1 VIQPVFRGTYFRPLA
16 QASDRVHAVPAEL
29 PLEPQLEIIDPH
41 HHLVQGAKGRYLATD
56 YLHDIGAQPI
66 VQTVFV
72 ESSSFYRS
80 EGPRELRPA
89 GEVEFAAQ
97 TARTYATHPSR
108 LCAGIVGH
116 ADLSL
121 GAAVGAVLDAEM
133 VVGGDR
139 FKGVRDLVQ
148 WDAAGV
154 SRFSTRQAPA
164 GKLREPG
171 FRAGVAQ
178 VAERQ
183 LSLDLWV
190 FHTQLKEVSQ
200 LADEFPQLSIILNHG
215 GTPLGVESYA
225 DAHAQ
230 VLKSWQAELRE
241 LAQRPNVSIKVGGFG
256 MPYLGLGL
264 HVPERSPSSQALA
277 AAWRPYVETC
287 IEAFGARRA
296 MFESNFPADM
306 QTCGYGALWNAFKRI
321 CAGCTL
327 EDRQALF
334 AGCARRIYRL

>member
-1 VIQPVFRGTYFRPLA
+1 MEPVFRGTYFRALA
-16 QASDRVHAVPAEL
+16 HASDRAHAVPAEV
-29 PLEPQLEIIDPH
+29 PLEPQLAIVDPH

-66 VQTVFV
+66 VQSVFI

-80 EGPRELRPA
+80 VGPRELRPV
-89 GEVEFAAQ
+89 GEVEFAAE
-97 TARTYATHPSR
+97 TAQTYATHPSR
-108 LCAGIVGH
+108 LCAGIVGF

-121 GAAVGAVLDAEM
+121 GAAVGTVLDAEM
-133 VVGGDR
+133 AAGGDR
-139 FKGVRDLVQ
+139 FRGIRDLVQ
-148 WDAAGV
+148 WDAAGA

-178 VAERQ
+178 VAERR

-190 FHTQLKEVSQ
+190 FHTQLEQVSE
-200 LADEFPQLSIILNHG
+200 LADEFPELPIVLNHG
-215 GTPLGVESYA
+215 GTPLGVEGYA
-225 DAHAQ
+225 EAQVQ
-230 VLKSWQAELRE
+230 VLKSWQAALRT

-256 MPYLGLGL
+256 MPYIGLNL
-264 HVPERSPSSQALA
+264 HFPEQPPSSQALA

-287 IEAFGARRA
+287 IETFGARRA

-306 QTCGYGALWNAFKRI
+306 QTCAYGALWNAFKRI
-321 CAGCTL
+321 CAGCAD
-327 EDRQALF
+327 EDKQALF
-334 AGCARRIYRL
+334 AGNARRIYRL